1 MIPLLGSHNVL
12 NAVCAYSIA
21 KGLQIPDTKIKNS
34 LRKFKGVKR
43 RFSIIFN
50 NAKNMVI
57 DDYAHHP
64 AEIEVTLKS
73 LKSIT
78 KKINCN
84 I

>member
-1 MIPLLGSHNVL
+1 MQFVR
-12 NAVCAYSIA
+12 IA
-21 KGLQIPDTKIKNS
+21 LPKGFKYHTKIKNS

-50 NAKNMVI
+50 NTKNMVI

-78 KKINCN
+78 KKVNCN